1 MTVDAKLEIESC
13 RASGGY
19 PNRSQGRATL
29 HVSAFFDRYI
39 LEISVQTEVLAA
51 VIDDHQAA
59 ETRKDVRIGDRAI
72 VDDPYRQA
80 FGAGDVNPVVHAATG
95 VGNPKPLS

>member
-13 RASGGY
+13 RASRGY
-19 PNRSQGRATL
+19 PNRSQRRATL

-51 VIDDHQAA
+51 VIDDHQAT
-59 ETRKDVRIGDRAI
+59 EPRKHVRKRNRAI
-72 VDDPYRQA
+72 VDGLDRQA
-80 FGAGDVNPVVHAATG
+80 FGAGDVNPVVHAETG
-95 VGNPKPLS
+95 VGEPKPLS